1 MTRSRAAGLPRSAGP
16 EVSRLLDAVRRLDE
30 PPAWT
35 NPSVRDEFTHDD
47 ATRRAVA
54 RSYCDGCPVLVECLA
69 AGRAER
75 AFGVW
80 GGLDLDPTRPITRPD
95 DTTTRE
101 DTTT

>member
-1 MTRSRAAGLPRSAGP
+1 MSRRNETPRGP
-16 EVSRLLDAVRRLDE
+16 GPQLVALLDAIRQLDE
-30 PPAWT
+30 PPPCT
-35 NPSVRDEFTHDD
+35 EPSGRDEFTHDD

-54 RSYCDGCPVLVECLA
+54 RRHCEGCPVLVACLDA
-69 AGRAER
+69 ARAER